1 MAEYLSR
8 AMALAQDAAKLSLR
22 FSEEIVDN
30 ALEFGLDTPGS
41 FYNNAEY
48 NLGTV
53 RKALNSGAD
62 KEKVVAMKRLL
73 VIIARGVDASE
84 YFADVVKN
92 VASGSLEVR
101 RLVYIYLLRY
111 AEQEQDLALLSV
123 NTFQRDLADAN
134 QVIRAMA
141 LRVMTSIR
149 VPVISSIAMMA
160 VRKLAKDRSP
170 HVRKT
175 AALAIPKLL
184 RLDASL
190 KGELIEVVA
199 EMLSE
204 SSPLAV
210 GSVIQAFTTVC
221 PTDYDMVHLNYRR
234 WCLMVSELDEWGQ
247 VELVKLLTAY
257 ARTHFLRPFV
267 ADDKG
272 SKSGKE
278 ALNDLDPDH
287 ALLIKSIHP
296 LLQSR
301 NSAVVMGAVSAY
313 YHLAPA
319 DQLGS
324 VARPLVRLMKTN
336 REAGYVA
343 LANILQIA
351 LRRPEIFNPHVRS
364 FYVAALDPP
373 FIRKL
378 KLQVLAAIASSDTV
392 HFLVPEVASYTQ
404 STQEDVSVG
413 AIGVLLACAQRI
425 RESTMDCFQSLI
437 ILIDDPR
444 DDVVSEAA
452 RAIRILLLDGSVR
465 DSQDR
470 RAVTLYDILC
480 YLARRLDK
488 CTADMARAYIFSLV
502 SEFATSKFGYLH
514 GLDVLRS
521 AVRLF
526 KEEGVQTKMQILE
539 LSARFV
545 LLSKEKSTKGGAT
558 NEAGSGN
565 IAPQSAVNSRGEDMA
580 ERLRQHTGILNDLH
594 TYLFTLARYDVSFE
608 VRERARMLRALCPLG
623 GDEAHTEKMASVLE
637 LSGELIGY
645 GSKQILD
652 SQTSEELK
660 KSLAAQPKY
669 TIGSLS
675 LTMDR
680 VIKEYLPLPD
690 WPTSMPEDVNRGIV
704 SASSANAVGGG
715 SAVASIP
722 DIQAPGGSR
731 AISIAGISGRAQPHT
746 AYADFSTPRSVD
758 GRGNADDDLDAFLN
772 SEDDR
777 RAPPTRAGPEFMHAP
792 LQSVQRQAVIFKQS
806 ELSSE
811 SSFSDSSDSEL
822 GDSNPDDSASEHSA
836 SSGSE
841 SDSELDDGA
850 SPEESSS
857 SSRSDRESGDE
868 QNPFIDSKRAHSHT
882 SVAVLDDPFAD
893 SQSTSQPPAQHNKNT
908 DYVGLGA
915 RHNSDDESHTQPLIE
930 GTSKYWQ

>member
-1 MAEYLSR
+1 
-8 AMALAQDAAKLSLR
+8 MALAQDAAKLSLR

-48 NLGTV
+48 NLTTV
-53 RKALNSGAD
+53 RKALNSGVD

-73 VIIARGVDASE
+73 VIIAKGVDASE

-190 KGELIEVVA
+190 KGELVDVVA
-199 EMLSE
+199 EMLGE

-210 GSVIQAFTTVC
+210 GSVIQAFTAVC

-234 WCLMVSELDEWGQ
+234 WCLMVGELDEWGQ

-257 ARTHFLRPFV
+257 ARTHFV
-267 ADDKG
+267 APSSDTNKING
-272 SKSGKE
+272 
-278 ALNDLDPDH
+278 LDPDH
-287 ALLIKSIHP
+287 ALLLKSIQP

-301 NSAVVMGAVSAY
+301 NSAVVMCVVSAY
-313 YHLAPA
+313 YHLALA
-319 DQLGS
+319 DQLVS

-343 LANILQIA
+343 LTNILQIA
-351 LRRPEIFNPHVRS
+351 LRRPEIFAPHVRS
-364 FYVAALDPP
+364 FYVAALDAP
-373 FIRKL
+373 FIRKS

-392 HFLVPEVASYTQ
+392 HMLVPEVASYTQ
-404 STQEDVSVG
+404 STQEDVGVG
-413 AIGVLLACAQRI
+413 AIDVLLACAQRI

-444 DDVVSEAA
+444 DAIVDAA
-452 RAIRILLLDGSVR
+452 MHAIRTLLLDGSVR

-480 YLARRLDK
+480 YLVRSLDK
-488 CTADMARAYIFSLV
+488 CTAYMARAHIFSLV
-502 SEFATSKFGYLH
+502 SEFATSKFGCLH
-514 GLDVLRS
+514 ALDVLRG
-521 AVRLF
+521 AVRSF
-526 KEEGVQTKMQILE
+526 KDEGEQAKMQILE
-539 LSARFV
+539 LSARIV
-545 LLSKEKSTKGGAT
+545 LLSKGRASTGVVT
-558 NEAGSGN
+558 NEAGLNSN
-565 IAPQSAVNSRGEDMA
+565 DPAAAASSRGGDMV
-580 ERLRQHTGILNDLH
+580 ERLRQHVGILTDLH

-608 VRERARMLRALCPLG
+608 VRDRARLLRALCPLG
-623 GDEAHTEKMASVLE
+623 GDEAHVEKMESVLE

-652 SQTSEELK
+652 NQVGEELR

-675 LTMDR
+675 LTTER
-680 VIKEYLPLPD
+680 TVKGYLPLPE
-690 WPTSMPEDVNRGIV
+690 WPTAKPEGVDRGTTTTGPAVPMGATSMPDT
-704 SASSANAVGGG
+704 
-715 SAVASIP
+715 
-722 DIQAPGGSR
+722 QAPGGSR
-731 AISIAGISGRAQPHT
+731 AISIAGISGRVQPHT

-758 GRGNADDDLDAFLN
+758 GRRANEDDDDLDAFLN

-777 RAPPTRAGPEFMHAP
+777 RARPSRAGPEFVHAP
-792 LQSVQRQAVIFKQS
+792 LQTLRQKTAAIFLQP
-806 ELSSE
+806 ELSSD
-811 SSFSDSSDSEL
+811 SSFSES
-822 GDSNPDDSASEHSA
+822 
-836 SSGSE
+836 
-841 SDSELDDGA
+841 SDSELDDSKEHSDDGDSSDHSAESGA
-850 SPEESSS
+850 ESEDNGSEESSS
-857 SSRSDRESGDE
+857 SQSEPESSDER
-868 QNPFIDSKRAHSHT
+868 NPFIGSKP
-882 SVAVLDDPFAD
+882 VENPFAGA
-893 SQSTSQPPAQHNKNT
+893 QSASQPQ
-908 DYVGLGA
+908 L
-915 RHNSDDESHTQPLIE
+915 RHTNADRHDSDDGSHTQPLIE